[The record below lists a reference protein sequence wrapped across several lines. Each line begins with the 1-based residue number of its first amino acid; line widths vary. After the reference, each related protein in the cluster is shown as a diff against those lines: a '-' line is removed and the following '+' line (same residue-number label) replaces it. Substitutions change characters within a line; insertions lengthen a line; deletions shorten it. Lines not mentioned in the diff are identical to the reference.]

1 MTTYKVHMTRQSND
15 QKKAV
20 YREVE
25 LPTFD
30 VIQSEMGLVGK
41 KLSCLDI
48 AEAVFHYGQNEV
60 QPVKDRYSVSVG
72 DVILLNKKT
81 YAVASVG
88 FVELD
93 FELYGELLS
102 SDDPYWFMLKYS
114 DKFKHENNTCGR

>member
-15 QKKAV
+15 QNKAV

-25 LPTFD
+25 LPVGWTLTFD
-30 VIQSEMGLVGK
+30 EVRSD
-41 KLSCLDI
+41 LDL
-48 AEAVFHYGQNEV
+48 AEVVFHYGQNEV

-72 DVILLNKKT
+72 DVIFLGKKT

-102 SDDPYWFMLKYS
+102 SDDPYWFMLEFS
-114 DKFKHENNTCGR
+114 NKFKHENNTCGR